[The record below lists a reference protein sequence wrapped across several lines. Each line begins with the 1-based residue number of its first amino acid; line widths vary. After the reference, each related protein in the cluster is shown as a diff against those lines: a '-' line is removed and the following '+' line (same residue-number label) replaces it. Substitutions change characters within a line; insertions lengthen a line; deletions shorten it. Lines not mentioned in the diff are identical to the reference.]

1 MNFPEFK
8 DCLLTL
14 SEIIYFDSNEYLR
27 EKTSNPFRMKEII
40 DIAENLLANITNED
54 EKYFLMGTLGNLY
67 RIYGEQQK
75 AVKILTEC
83 VTIANNQNTSN
94 REIVA
99 LIRLGEAIKYNDNPM
114 KALEIFN
121 EVLEKCKANNN
132 LLYLDFAIQHKG
144 KCLLE
149 LGGYVEAEKC
159 FKEAL
164 KLREFKGDVSLIE
177 STRQA
182 LNFIKKRN
190 AKYFTE

>member
-83 VTIANNQNTSN
+83 VTIANNQNNSN

-99 LIRLGEAIKYNDNPM
+99 LIRLGEAIKYNDTPM

-149 LGGYVEAEKC
+149 LGGFVEAEKC

-190 AKYFTE
+190 SKYFTE